1 MSISKI
7 RFFRDSPS
15 RCLLFSSSANSAP
28 SMRYFLRKRIPPFTR
43 VLLIESGNRELFEEL
58 LRGFYDLH
66 PGMRADLITCYEGAP
81 STFRTGAGKVY
92 RVTDHPTAAHRKR
105 LYQELAANRYAVAG
119 MICSN
124 EPIMTKWKWVLAAR
138 LPAKVFILNE
148 NGDYFWLDRG
158 HLSNIRNFVL
168 VRAGLTGSGAVRTLA
183 RLVSFPF
190 TLLYLIL
197 YALTVHLRRKLR
209 TL

>member
-15 RCLLFSSSANSAP
+15 RCLLFSSSVNSAR

-138 LPAKVFILNE
+138 LPAKIFVLNE
-148 NGDYFWLDRG
+148 NGDYFWIDWG
-158 HLSNIRNFVL
+158 HIRTILNFAL
-168 VRAGLTGSGAVRTLA
+168 FRAGMTGASAIPTIA
-183 RLVSFPF
+183 RLLFFPV
-190 TLLYLIL
+190 TLTYLLLYAGL
-197 YALTVHLRRKLR
+197 VHLRRKLR